1 MSSHF
6 GETVAVIN
14 TAFPHWF
21 CRAYAKYS
29 DNEAAM
35 PFDQHLLL
43 ASLAPRPVLVLGFGD
58 PWYDTRGEYLS
69 CRAASPVWEFL
80 GKPGFPDVPFPPP
93 YDLSC
98 LGTSI
103 GYIHRTEKH
112 GMAACDWTWIMDFA
126 DRVFHR

>member
-1 MSSHF
+1 
-6 GETVAVIN
+6 
-14 TAFPHWF
+14 
-21 CRAYAKYS
+21 
-29 DNEAAM
+29 
-35 PFDQHLLL
+35 
-43 ASLAPRPVLVLGFGD
+43 VLGFGD